1 MRYMDRRE
9 ELLEATADYLL
20 ANGVAS
26 LSLRPLA
33 AAIGSK
39 ARLLVYHFG
48 SREQL
53 LIEAMSVVRARAG
66 QALETSMAGMP
77 REPKPDALVR
87 GLWTWSTSRRNR
99 PYLKLLFEVHGLA
112 LQDPKQYAGYLRGAI
127 ETWVELVAPALK
139 GALGVA
145 GAVTAAT
152 LIVGTI
158 DGLLLDYLSTGNLQ
172 RTTAAIEQLA
182 KLMAAR
188 KRKEQ
193 A

>member
-1 MRYMDRRE
+1 MEERSRRD

-53 LIEAMSVVRARAG
+53 LIEAMSLIRARARQTLG
-66 QALETSMAGMP
+66 TAMAAGLGSA
-77 REPKPDALVR
+77 KPDVLVR
-87 GLWTWSTSRRNR
+87 GLWKWSVSRRNR
-99 PYLKLLFEVHGLA
+99 PYLRLLFEVHGLA

-127 ETWVELVAPALK
+127 ETWVELVAAALQGRF
-139 GALGVA
+139 GAA
-145 GAVTAAT
+145 GAVTVAT

-172 RTTAAIEQLA
+172 RPAKALEQLA
-182 KLMAAR
+182 TLLATKKGR
-188 KRKEQ
+188 Q